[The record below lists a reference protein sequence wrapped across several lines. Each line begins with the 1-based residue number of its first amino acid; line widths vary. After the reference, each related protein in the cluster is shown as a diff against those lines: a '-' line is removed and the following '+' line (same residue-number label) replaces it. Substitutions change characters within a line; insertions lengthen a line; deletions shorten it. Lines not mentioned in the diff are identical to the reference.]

1 MSTALLPLV
10 AFGPI
15 LVLAGLS
22 DLRRMRIPNWTSL
35 AAVALFVL
43 TAPVIGWEEAGWRL
57 ATAALVFSV
66 GLGFWALRLFG
77 AGDVKLLSALL
88 LLIPSQGLILFWQVF
103 AASLLVGL
111 LVVTSFRASGLL
123 RQTHWVSMRA
133 VGHFPMGISIAMA
146 GTALP
151 VLLILGSGG

>member
-1 MSTALLPLV
+1 MNTALLPLV

-57 ATAALVFSV
+57 RR
-66 GLGFWALRLFG
+66 W
-77 AGDVKLLSALL
+77 
-88 LLIPSQGLILFWQVF
+88 
-103 AASLLVGL
+103 
-111 LVVTSFRASGLL
+111 SFRSG
-123 RQTHWVSMRA
+123 WVSGRC
-133 VGHFPMGISIAMA
+133 GFSGQ
-146 GTALP
+146 GT
-151 VLLILGSGG
+151 